1 MQDPFSPQRIA
12 DRMAIQ
18 DLMYRW
24 CRSVDRLDF
33 ELMRSVFHPDAIDNH
48 GAFTGGVEELVAWI
62 RERHRTITFSAHRLG
77 NMLIEFA
84 GPDLALVETYA
95 ETVQRYPADGKAG
108 LAQLSGGQQGT
119 PGAAAVLNSYT
130 RYIDRFERAMV
141 NGELPAVRWCKTG
154 SGSATFRLRTGNRH
168 QGGPQGGAIERIR
181 CTWRAPISGCS
192 AKAESLVADCDKR

>member
-18 DLMYRW
+18 DVMYRW

-33 ELMRSVFHPDAIDNH
+33 ELMRSLFHPDAIDDH
-48 GAFTGGVEELVAWI
+48 GAFKGGVEELVAWI
-62 RERHRTITFSAHRLG
+62 RERHRKITFSAHRLS

-95 ETVQRYPADGKAG
+95 EAVQRYPADGKAA

-119 PGAAAVLNSYT
+119 PGATAVLNSYT
-130 RYIDRFERAMV
+130 RYVDRFERR
-141 NGELPAVRWCKTG
+141 NGEWRIARRTVVQDWKRISDLPPEDPVYLA
-154 SGSATFRLRTGNRH
+154 
-168 QGGPQGGAIERIR
+168 
-181 CTWRAPISGCS
+181 RADLG
-192 AKAESLVADCDKR
+192 L